1 MQDPTDPAVAA
12 AERQELRNAQI
23 ALTNALTLSLQSQ
36 ADDRTQRQT
45 LAAQQGVKYVPP
57 PKPPPIPS
65 DLRCNTGGL
74 DPIET
79 ADAWRKHEQKVN

>member
-45 LAAQQGVKYVPP
+45 LAATQGVKYVRAGTRPG
-57 PKPPPIPS
+57 IQVGS
-65 DLRCNTGGL
+65 
-74 DPIET
+74 
-79 ADAWRKHEQKVN
+79 